1 MYVCIFFRKELPVA
15 VNHGES
21 NPNANTEVPH
31 TSDIVGIA
39 GKHAMQAESFDFGFP
54 SSAEC

>member
-39 GKHAMQAESFDFGFP
+39 GKHAMQAESFDFCWL
-54 SSAEC
+54 S